1 MNKIGQMIKK
11 YYEQFNEHKHSSNE
25 KSKIR
30 KNNTNEHKQFNL
42 TKNV

>member
-1 MNKIGQMIKK
+1 MIKKK

-30 KNNTNEHKQFNL
+30 KNSTNEHKIVQLNKKKF
-42 TKNV
+42 K